1 MQTWGYFWI
10 PCSRRAEGRGAGFLG
25 RGAGNGAR
33 MGAGNG
39 ARVGA
44 VVRAGWV
51 QTVGAG
57 VAQEWKI
64 GGSGDVR
71 LLGGAGE
78 SEAGWAPTVA
88 W

>member
-1 MQTWGYFWI
+1 
-10 PCSRRAEGRGAGFLG
+10 
-25 RGAGNGAR
+25 

-57 VAQEWKI
+57 VAQEWKM
-64 GGSGDVR
+64 GGSGDLR